1 MLLQSLY
8 FSRFLPNRHCPLSS
22 FDTHARWQSVTQ
34 SCRSRWS
41 YGKMEDCEQSNQQGT
56 HNDANDTKTHCLPFS
71 ADSIIIVP
79 WLISKTDFHKYAVTE
94 VLSWNSRETL
104 EQKGQVCRFI
114 SKRQIVDYLSVSPYE
129 LPSVTESVNHATE
142 QKDSH
147 PLSIIIGQK
156 KRSNII

>member
-8 FSRFLPNRHCPLSS
+8 FSRFLPNSHRPLSS

-34 SCRSRWS
+34 SARSRWS
-41 YGKMEDCEQSNQQGT
+41 YGKIEDCEQSNQQGT
-56 HNDANDTKTHCLPFS
+56 HTDANDTKTHFLPFS

-104 EQKGQVCRFI
+104 EQKEQV
-114 SKRQIVDYLSVSPYE
+114 VDSS
-129 LPSVTESVNHATE
+129 
-142 QKDSH
+142 QKDKLWITCRWVLTNCL
-147 PLSIIIGQK
+147 LSGNQWTMPQN
-156 KRSNII
+156 KRIQTLSALSLVKRRGPI